1 MYNTNDDILI
11 NYRPGR
17 LSESEYKVDLESVIA
32 NGAYH
37 SDEVSE
43 TDDEKT
49 QKEINDNI
57 RPKNKEEAD
66 HHVILVYD
74 KPWRSQRVSK

>member
-1 MYNTNDDILI
+1 MYNTNNDILI
-11 NYRPGR
+11 NYHSSR

-32 NGAYH
+32 NSAYH

-57 RPKNKEEAD
+57 HPKNKEEVN
-66 HHVILVYD
+66 HHVI
-74 KPWRSQRVSK
+74 

>member
-11 NYRPGR
+11 NYRSGR
-17 LSESEYKVDLESVIA
+17 LSKSEYKVDLESVIA

-43 TDDEKT
+43 TDDEKSRRKLMIIFVLKIKRKRIIT
-49 QKEINDNI
+49 
-57 RPKNKEEAD
+57 
-66 HHVILVYD
+66 
-74 KPWRSQRVSK
+74 